1 MPKNLRPPTSTNA
14 YGRIGLVPESD
25 DSLHSQETDPQVTEA
40 SLEIWRT
47 LPAAIRQDP
56 SLASFRQEHE
66 RLHGPDDD
74 PLPNEDGSADDGD
87 DNSKEFITIKV
98 TNPSQNG
105 DGTDSGSGKL
115 TTTATTTATTT
126 PASRAGSKNQQ
137 NGDKNGANTTMDAEG
152 DEHEVTLHS
161 MHGQSHPQ
169 QGKIFGYVKISTLL
183 VVWLIFT
190 GFLMSKNEKELEPR
204 QMTVPEGRFRTYIL
218 PDGPPASRVGIYL
231 KGAFL
236 NDQQHNNTGNYV
248 SVNLQLLY
256 INSNSSNASFV
267 QEPDVKFVEN
277 VTDAWMVPVPA
288 DPDQMDRMDEITRK
302 HVFDIGTAS
311 HRKVATGKAVIRVY
325 MSSNLDA
332 DVPFKFTYDP
342 TPMDKETG
350 VIYAAIVLLGLYVL
364 IIWEIVNRT
373 FAAMLASTLA
383 IGVLA
388 AMDERPSMPKLISWI
403 DVETLLL
410 LFGMMIMVAILSETG
425 IFDFLAV
432 YAYQVTNGRVWPL
445 INCLCVFTAVLS
457 SFLDNVTTVLLMT
470 PVTIRLC
477 EVMELNPVPVLMSM
491 VIYSNVGGTLTP
503 VGDPPNVII
512 ASNSYISK
520 NGVNFATFTLHM
532 AIPIAIVMVTT
543 YFQLRMRFK
552 TINDLRFTEPQDVQE
567 VRHEIAV
574 WQRAAASLSSY
585 SKDEDLVRETLL
597 KKVNKL
603 SRTLK
608 KKLVSGSV
616 PVEYKATLEELKSKY
631 PIRNTVLLVK
641 SAITLAFVITFFF
654 LHSAPDIQK
663 LSLGWTALLG
673 AVLLLILADREDIE
687 SVIAR
692 VEWSTLLFFAALF
705 ILMEAL
711 AELGLIEWIGKQT
724 ENVILSVS
732 EESRLAVALLLI
744 LWVSAIASAFVDNI
758 PLTTMMV
765 KIAIGLAENEALG
778 LPLKPLVW
786 ALALGAC
793 LGGNGTLIGASAN
806 VVCAGV
812 AEQHGYR
819 FTFIEYFK
827 VGFPVMIGSVIVST
841 IYLMFA
847 HVVFTWH

>member
-1 MPKNLRPPTSTNA
+1 M
-14 YGRIGLVPESD
+14 
-25 DSLHSQETDPQVTEA
+25 DPSQVTEA

-66 RLHGPDDD
+66 RLHGTEDD
-74 PLPNEDGSADDGD
+74 PLPNEDVSADDGD
-87 DNSKEFITIKV
+87 DTSKEFITIKV
-98 TNPSQNG
+98 TNPGDSSV
-105 DGTDSGSGKL
+105 DGTDGRTTGEDSKLATSGVAIQR
-115 TTTATTTATTT
+115 TT
-126 PASRAGSKNQQ
+126 KQQ
-137 NGDKNGANTTMDAEG
+137 NGEKNGTNNNTTTGEGDAE
-152 DEHEVTLHS
+152 EHEIT
-161 MHGQSHPQ
+161 MHGMHGHSHVQ
-169 QGKIFGYVKISTLL
+169 HGKVFNMVKIGALL
-183 VVWLIFT
+183 VVWLLFT

-204 QMTVPEGRFRTYIL
+204 QMSIPEGKVRTYIL
-218 PDGPPASRVGIYL
+218 PDAPPGSRVGIYL
-231 KGAFL
+231 RGSFL
-236 NDQQHNNTGNYV
+236 NDQQHNMTSNYV
-248 SVNLQLLY
+248 SVNLQLVY
-256 INSNSSNASFV
+256 TGSNSSNVSYV
-267 QEPDVKFVEN
+267 QDHDVKHIEN
-277 VTDAWMVPVPA
+277 VTESWEVPIPLA
-288 DPDQMDRMDEITRK
+288 TETMDQMDEITRK
-302 HVFDIGTAS
+302 HVFDIGSTS
-311 HRKVATGKAVIRVY
+311 HRKVTSGKAVIRVR
-325 MSSNLDA
+325 MTTNADT
-332 DVPFKFTYDP
+332 DVPVKFTYDS

-364 IIWEIVNRT
+364 IIWEIVHRT
-373 FAAMLASTLA
+373 FAAIVASTLA

-388 AMDERPSMPKLISWI
+388 AMNERPSMPKLISWI

-432 YAYQVTNGRVWPL
+432 YAYQVTNGRVWSL
-445 INCLCVFTAVLS
+445 INCLCIFTAVLS

-491 VIYSNVGGTLTP
+491 VIYSNIGGTLTP

-520 NGVNFATFTLHM
+520 NGVNFAVFTLHM
-532 AIPIAIVMVTT
+532 AIPIAIVTVTT
-543 YFQLRMRFK
+543 YFQLRMKFK
-552 TINDLRFTEPQDVQE
+552 TISDLRFSEPQDVQE

-597 KKVNKL
+597 KKVNRL
-603 SRTLK
+603 RRSLK

-616 PVEYKATLEELKSKY
+616 PADCYKATLEDLKKKY
-631 PIRNTVLLVK
+631 PIRSKSLLVK
-641 SAITLAFVITFFF
+641 SAITLLFVITFFF

-732 EESRLAVALLLI
+732 EESRLAVAILLI
-744 LWVSAIASAFVDNI
+744 LWVSAFASAFVDNI

-793 LGGNGTLIGASAN
+793 LGGKFRFSFLHLIPLRS
-806 VVCAGV
+806 
-812 AEQHGYR
+812 
-819 FTFIEYFK
+819 FIH
-827 VGFPVMIGSVIVST
+827 IIVS
-841 IYLMFA
+841 
-847 HVVFTWH
+847 

>member
-1 MPKNLRPPTSTNA
+1 
-14 YGRIGLVPESD
+14 
-25 DSLHSQETDPQVTEA
+25 
-40 SLEIWRT
+40 
-47 LPAAIRQDP
+47 
-56 SLASFRQEHE
+56 
-66 RLHGPDDD
+66 
-74 PLPNEDGSADDGD
+74 
-87 DNSKEFITIKV
+87 
-98 TNPSQNG
+98 
-105 DGTDSGSGKL
+105 
-115 TTTATTTATTT
+115 
-126 PASRAGSKNQQ
+126 
-137 NGDKNGANTTMDAEG
+137 
-152 DEHEVTLHS
+152 
-161 MHGQSHPQ
+161 
-169 QGKIFGYVKISTLL
+169 
-183 VVWLIFT
+183 
-190 GFLMSKNEKELEPR
+190 
-204 QMTVPEGRFRTYIL
+204 
-218 PDGPPASRVGIYL
+218 
-231 KGAFL
+231 
-236 NDQQHNNTGNYV
+236 
-248 SVNLQLLY
+248 
-256 INSNSSNASFV
+256 
-267 QEPDVKFVEN
+267 
-277 VTDAWMVPVPA
+277 
-288 DPDQMDRMDEITRK
+288 MDRMDEITRK

-311 HRKVATGKAVIRVY
+311 HRKVANGKAVIRVH
-325 MSSNLDA
+325 MSSNVEA
-332 DVPFKFTYDP
+332 DVPVKFTYDS
-342 TPMDKETG
+342 TPIDKETG

-373 FAAMLASTLA
+373 FAAMIASTLA

-445 INCLCVFTAVLS
+445 INCLCIFTAVLS

-543 YFQLRMRFK
+543 YFQLRMKFK
-552 TINDLRFTEPQDVQE
+552 TISDLRFNEPQDVQE
-567 VRHEIAV
+567 IRHEIAV

-603 SRTLK
+603 SRSLK

-616 PVEYKATLEELKSKY
+616 PVEYKATLEELKNKY
-631 PIRNTVLLVK
+631 PIRNKVLLVK
-641 SAITLAFVITFFF
+641 SAVTLAFVITFFF

-732 EESRLAVALLLI
+732 EESRLAVAILLI
-744 LWVSAIASAFVDNI
+744 LWVSAFASAFVDNI

-765 KIAIGLAENEALG
+765 KIAIGLAENEALD

-827 VGFPVMIGSVIVST
+827 
-841 IYLMFA
+841 
-847 HVVFTWH
+847 

>member
-1 MPKNLRPPTSTNA
+1 MSKTRGKNVVFKILRFSEEEELADLRRSPSGVTVQSIRPNHSV
-14 YGRIGLVPESD
+14 I
-25 DSLHSQETDPQVTEA
+25 SLSQVTEA

-66 RLHGPDDD
+66 RLHGPDED
-74 PLPNEDGSADDGD
+74 PLPNEDVSADDGD
-87 DNSKEFITIKV
+87 DNHSKEFITIKV
-98 TNPSQNG
+98 TNP
-105 DGTDSGSGKL
+105 DSSIED
-115 TTTATTTATTT
+115 
-126 PASRAGSKNQQ
+126 SSKAVEPVN
-137 NGDKNGANTTMDAEG
+137 DKNGQQNATTDGEG
-152 DEHEVTLHS
+152 DEQETTVGGHH
-161 MHGQSHPQ
+161 Q
-169 QGKIFGYVKISTLL
+169 QGKLFGYIKVGILL
-183 VVWLIFT
+183 VVWLFFT
-190 GFLMSKNEKELEPR
+190 GFLMSVHEKELTPR
-204 QMTVPEGRFRTYIL
+204 QLSVPEATYRSYIL
-218 PDGPPASRVGIYL
+218 PESPPTSRIGINL

-236 NDQQHNNTGNYV
+236 SDQHHNNTSTYLF
-248 SVNLQLLY
+248 VNLQLLY
-256 INSNSSNASFV
+256 IHSNASNSSYF
-267 QEPDVKFVEN
+267 QEHDIKHVEN
-277 VTDAWMVPVPA
+277 ITNAWHVPIPSSLDAI
-288 DPDQMDRMDEITRK
+288 DRMDETTRK
-302 HVFDIGTAS
+302 HVFDIGPIN
-311 HRKVATGKAVIRVY
+311 HQKVESGKAVVRVR
-325 MSSNLDA
+325 MSSNLEA
-332 DVPFKFTYDP
+332 DFPTKFTYDP
-342 TPMDKETG
+342 TPMDVEVG

-364 IIWEIVNRT
+364 IIWEIVHRT
-373 FAAMLASTLA
+373 FAAIIASTLA

-388 AMDERPSMPKLISWI
+388 AMNERPSMPKLISWI

-410 LFGMMIMVAILSETG
+410 LFGMMILVAILSETG
-425 IFDFLAV
+425 IFDYLAV
-432 YAYQVTNGRVWPL
+432 YAYQVTNGKVWPL
-445 INCLCVFTAVLS
+445 INCLCIFTAILS

-512 ASNSYISK
+512 ASNSYIAK

-532 AIPIAIVMVTT
+532 AIPIFFVMITT
-543 YFQLRMRFK
+543 YFQLRMKFK
-552 TINDLRFTEPQDVQE
+552 NINDLRFSEPQDVQE
-567 VRHEIAV
+567 IRHEIAV

-597 KKVNKL
+597 KKVNRL

-608 KKLVSGSV
+608 KKLVTGSV
-616 PVEYKATLEELKSKY
+616 PVESYKATLEEMKRKY
-631 PIRNTVLLVK
+631 PIRSKSLLVK
-641 SAITLAFVITFFF
+641 SAITLTFVITFFF

-673 AVLLLILADREDIE
+673 ALLLLILADREDIE

-711 AELGLIEWIGKQT
+711 AELGLIDWIGKQT

-732 EESRLAVALLLI
+732 EESRLAVAILII
-744 LWVSAIASAFVDNI
+744 LWVSAFASAFVDNI

-765 KIAIGLAENEALG
+765 KIAIGLAENETLD
-778 LPLKPLVW
+778 LPLQPLVW

-827 VGFPVMIGSVIVST
+827 VGFPVMVGSVIVST

>member
-1 MPKNLRPPTSTNA
+1 MPKNLRPPTSTGA

-25 DSLHSQETDPQVTEA
+25 DSLHSQEVEPQVTEA
-40 SLEIWRT
+40 SLEVWRA

-66 RLHGPDDD
+66 RLHGPDED
-74 PLPNEDGSADDGD
+74 PLPNEDVSADDGD
-87 DNSKEFITIKV
+87 DSNSKEFITIKV
-98 TNPSQNG
+98 TNPDATLEDGKATSEAVAVMEQSEKNGQNVTTDGEG
-105 DGTDSGSGKL
+105 DNGHETTMGSHHEHGKL
-115 TTTATTTATTT
+115 F
-126 PASRAGSKNQQ
+126 S
-137 NGDKNGANTTMDAEG
+137 
-152 DEHEVTLHS
+152 
-161 MHGQSHPQ
+161 
-169 QGKIFGYVKISTLL
+169 YVKVGTLF

-190 GFLMSKNEKELEPR
+190 GFLMSKHEKELTPR
-204 QMTVPEGRFRTYIL
+204 QLSVPEGSYRTYVL
-218 PDGPPASRVGIYL
+218 PETTPGSRIGIYL

-236 NDQQHNNTGNYV
+236 SDQQHNNTVTYV

-256 INSNSSNASFV
+256 LHSNSSNFSLHSDH
-267 QEPDVKFVEN
+267 DVKYTEN
-277 VTDAWMVPVPA
+277 IGKVWQLPIPSSLETI
-288 DPDQMDRMDEITRK
+288 DQMDESSRK
-302 HVFDIGTAS
+302 HVFDIGPVN
-311 HRKVATGKAVIRVY
+311 HQKVVNGKAVVRVR

-332 DVPFKFTYDP
+332 DFPTKFTFDP
-342 TPMDKETG
+342 TPMDTETG
-350 VIYAAIVLLGLYVL
+350 VIYAAVVLLGLYVL
-364 IIWEIVNRT
+364 IIWEIVHRT
-373 FAAMLASTLA
+373 FAAIIASTLA

-388 AMDERPSMPKLISWI
+388 AMNERPSMPKLISWI

-410 LFGMMIMVAILSETG
+410 LFGMMILVAILSETG

-432 YAYQVTNGRVWPL
+432 YAYQVTNGKVWPL
-445 INCLCVFTAVLS
+445 INCLCIFTAILS

-512 ASNSYISK
+512 ASNGHIAK

-532 AIPIAIVMVTT
+532 AIPIFFVMITT
-543 YFQLRMRFK
+543 YFQLRMKFK
-552 TINDLRFTEPQDVQE
+552 NINDLRFSEPQDVQE
-567 VRHEIAV
+567 IRHEIAV

-597 KKVNKL
+597 KKVNRL
-603 SRTLK
+603 SRSLK
-608 KKLVSGSV
+608 KKLVTGSV
-616 PVEYKATLEELKSKY
+616 PVESYKATLEEMRRKY
-631 PIRNTVLLVK
+631 PIRSKSLLVK
-641 SAITLAFVITFFF
+641 SAFTLAFVITFFF

-673 AVLLLILADREDIE
+673 ALLLLILADREDIE

-711 AELGLIEWIGKQT
+711 AELGLIDWIGKQT

-732 EESRLAVALLLI
+732 EESRLAVAILII
-744 LWVSAIASAFVDNI
+744 LWVSAFASAFVDNI

-765 KIAIGLAENEALG
+765 KIAIGLAENETLD
-778 LPLKPLVW
+778 LPLQPLVW

-827 VGFPVMIGSVIVST
+827 VGFPVMVGSVIVST
-841 IYLMFA
+841 VYLMFA

>member
-1 MPKNLRPPTSTNA
+1 MSKTRGKNVVFKILKLSEEEEELDRLNGRRPSVTVQTIRPNYSV
-14 YGRIGLVPESD
+14 I
-25 DSLHSQETDPQVTEA
+25 SLSQVTEA

-66 RLHGPDDD
+66 RLHGPDED
-74 PLPNEDGSADDGD
+74 PLPNEDVSADDGD
-87 DNSKEFITIKV
+87 DSNSKEFITIKV
-98 TNPSQNG
+98 SNPDSTADEGKTVAVEQSEKNGQNTTTDGEG
-105 DGTDSGSGKL
+105 DDGHETTMGAHHHQGKL
-115 TTTATTTATTT
+115 
-126 PASRAGSKNQQ
+126 
-137 NGDKNGANTTMDAEG
+137 
-152 DEHEVTLHS
+152 
-161 MHGQSHPQ
+161 
-169 QGKIFGYVKISTLL
+169 FGYVKVGTLL
-183 VVWLIFT
+183 VVWLLFT
-190 GFLMSKNEKELEPR
+190 GFLMSKHEKELTPR
-204 QMTVPEGRFRTYIL
+204 QLSVPEADNRMYIL
-218 PDGPPASRVGIYL
+218 PEAPPFSRIGIYL
-231 KGAFL
+231 RGAFL
-236 NDQQHNNTGNYV
+236 SDQHHNNTSTYV

-256 INSNSSNASFV
+256 LANNASNTSYL
-267 QEPDVKFVEN
+267 QEHTEN
-277 VTDAWMVPVPA
+277 ITNVWMVPIPNS
-288 DPDQMDRMDEITRK
+288 PESIDQMDEISRK
-302 HVFDIGTAS
+302 HVFDIGPVA
-311 HRKVATGKAVIRVY
+311 HQKVASGKAVVRVR
-325 MSSNLDA
+325 MSSNLEGDF
-332 DVPFKFTYDP
+332 PTKFTYDP
-342 TPMDKETG
+342 TPMDTETG
-350 VIYAAIVLLGLYVL
+350 VIYAAVVLLGLYVL
-364 IIWEIVNRT
+364 IIWEVVHRT
-373 FAAMLASTLA
+373 FAAILASTLA

-388 AMDERPSMPKLISWI
+388 AMNERPSMPKLISWI

-410 LFGMMIMVAILSETG
+410 LFGMMILVAILSETG
-425 IFDFLAV
+425 IFDYLAV
-432 YAYQVTNGRVWPL
+432 YAYQVTNGKVWPL
-445 INCLCVFTAVLS
+445 VNCLCIFTAVLS

-512 ASNSYISK
+512 ASNSHIAK

-532 AIPIAIVMVTT
+532 AIPIFFVMITT
-543 YFQLRMRFK
+543 YFQLRMKFK
-552 TINDLRFTEPQDVQE
+552 NINDLRFSEPQDVQE
-567 VRHEIAV
+567 IRHEIAV

-597 KKVNKL
+597 KKVNRL
-603 SRTLK
+603 SRSLK

-616 PVEYKATLEELKSKY
+616 PVESYTATLEEMKRKY
-631 PIRNTVLLVK
+631 PIRSKTLLVK

-673 AVLLLILADREDIE
+673 ALLLLILADREDIE

-711 AELGLIEWIGKQT
+711 AELGLIDWIGKQT

-732 EESRLAVALLLI
+732 EESRLAVAILII
-744 LWVSAIASAFVDNI
+744 LWVSAFASAFVDNI

-765 KIAIGLAENEALG
+765 KIAIGLAENETLD
-778 LPLKPLVW
+778 LPLQPLVW

-827 VGFPVMIGSVIVST
+827 VGFPVMVGSVIVST

>member
-1 MPKNLRPPTSTNA
+1 MSKPKGKNVVFKILKLNEEEAEDELDRLNQPRPSVTVQTIRPNYS
-14 YGRIGLVPESD
+14 II
-25 DSLHSQETDPQVTEA
+25 SLSQVTEA

-66 RLHGPDDD
+66 RLHGPEDD
-74 PLPNEDGSADDGD
+74 PLPNEDVSADDGD
-87 DNSKEFITIKV
+87 DNNSKEFITIKV
-98 TNPSQNG
+98 TNPDTPVE
-105 DGTDSGSGKL
+105 DGK
-115 TTTATTTATTT
+115 TTAVVE
-126 PASRAGSKNQQ
+126 QCE
-137 NGDKNGANTTMDAEG
+137 KNGQNVTTDGEG
-152 DEHEVTLHS
+152 DEGHETTMGGHHE
-161 MHGQSHPQ
+161 HG
-169 QGKIFGYVKISTLL
+169 KLFGYVKVGTLL
-183 VVWLIFT
+183 VVWLVFT
-190 GFLMSKNEKELEPR
+190 GFLMSKHEKELTPR
-204 QMTVPEGRFRTYIL
+204 QLSVPEGSFRTYIL
-218 PDGPPASRVGIYL
+218 PEPSPGSRIGINL

-236 NDQQHNNTGNYV
+236 SDQHHNTTSTYV

-256 INSNSSNASFV
+256 LPSNNSNMSFFTDH
-267 QEPDVKFVEN
+267 DVKYTEN
-277 VTDAWMVPVPA
+277 ITNVWLVPIPSSIEA
-288 DPDQMDRMDEITRK
+288 IDQMDEMTRK
-302 HVFDIGTAS
+302 HVFDIGPVN
-311 HRKVATGKAVIRVY
+311 HQKVTSGKAVVRVR
-325 MSSNLDA
+325 MSSNLDG
-332 DVPFKFTYDP
+332 DFPTKFTYDP
-342 TPMDKETG
+342 TPMDTETG

-364 IIWEIVNRT
+364 IIWEIVHRT
-373 FAAMLASTLA
+373 FAAIIASTLA

-388 AMDERPSMPKLISWI
+388 AMNERPSMPKLISWI

-410 LFGMMIMVAILSETG
+410 LFGMMILVAILSETG
-425 IFDFLAV
+425 IFDYLAV
-432 YAYQVTNGRVWPL
+432 YAYQVTNGKVWPL
-445 INCLCVFTAVLS
+445 INCLCIFTAILS

-512 ASNSYISK
+512 ASNSYIAK

-532 AIPIAIVMVTT
+532 AIPIFFVMITT
-543 YFQLRMRFK
+543 YFQLRMKFK
-552 TINDLRFTEPQDVQE
+552 NINDLRFSEPQDVQE
-567 VRHEIAV
+567 IRHEIAV

-597 KKVNKL
+597 KKVNRL
-603 SRTLK
+603 SRSLK
-608 KKLVSGSV
+608 KKLVTGSV
-616 PVEYKATLEELKSKY
+616 PVESYKATLEEMRRKY
-631 PIRNTVLLVK
+631 PIRSKTLLVK

-673 AVLLLILADREDIE
+673 ALLLLILADREDIE

-711 AELGLIEWIGKQT
+711 AELGLIDWIGKQT

-732 EESRLAVALLLI
+732 EESRLAVAILII
-744 LWVSAIASAFVDNI
+744 LWVSAFASAFVDNI

-765 KIAIGLAENEALG
+765 KIAIGLAENEALD
-778 LPLKPLVW
+778 LPLQPLVW

-827 VGFPVMIGSVIVST
+827 VGFPVMVGSVIVST

>member
-1 MPKNLRPPTSTNA
+1 M
-14 YGRIGLVPESD
+14 
-25 DSLHSQETDPQVTEA
+25 TEA

-66 RLHGPDDD
+66 RLHGAEDD
-74 PLPNEDGSADDGD
+74 PLPNEDVSADDGD

-98 TNPSQNG
+98 TNPEASA
-105 DGTDSGSGKL
+105 DGTDDGSGKL
-115 TTTATTTATTT
+115 TTTPTASVVPRSTTK
-126 PASRAGSKNQQ
+126 SHQ
-137 NGDKNGANTTMDAEG
+137 NGEKHGPNTTGMEADG
-152 DEHEVTLHS
+152 DEHEVT
-161 MHGQSHPQ
+161 MHGMHGLPHHE
-169 QGKIFGYVKISTLL
+169 QGKIFGYVKISCLL

-204 QMTVPEGRFRTYIL
+204 QMSIPEGKVRTYVL
-218 PDGPPASRVGIYL
+218 PYAPPGERVGIYL
-231 KGAFL
+231 RGSFL
-236 NDQQHNNTGNYV
+236 NDQHHNNTSSYV

-256 INSNSSNASFV
+256 TNSNSTNSSYM
-267 QEPDVKFVEN
+267 QEHDVKHVEN
-277 VTDAWMVPVPA
+277 ITDAWMVPIPISTETL
-288 DPDQMDRMDEITRK
+288 DQVDEITRK
-302 HVFDIGTAS
+302 HVFDLGTAS
-311 HRKVATGKAVIRVY
+311 HRKVLTGKAVIRVR
-325 MSSNLDA
+325 MTSNTDA
-332 DVPFKFTYDP
+332 DIPVKFTYDP

-350 VIYAAIVLLGLYVL
+350 VIYAAVVLLGLYVL
-364 IIWEIVNRT
+364 IIWEVVHRT
-373 FAAMLASTLA
+373 FAAIVASTLA

-410 LFGMMIMVAILSETG
+410 LFGMMILVAILSETG

-432 YAYQVTNGRVWPL
+432 YAYQVTNGKVWPL
-445 INCLCVFTAVLS
+445 VNCLCVFTAVLS

-552 TINDLRFTEPQDVQE
+552 TINDLRFDEASDVQE
-567 VRHEIAV
+567 IRHEIAV

-597 KKVNKL
+597 KKVNRL
-603 SRTLK
+603 SRSLK

-616 PVEYKATLEELKSKY
+616 PVESYKATLEELRSKY
-631 PIRNTVLLVK
+631 PIRNIALLVK

-673 AVLLLILADREDIE
+673 AILLLILADREDIE

-732 EESRLAVALLLI
+732 EESRLAVAILLI
-744 LWVSAIASAFVDNI
+744 LWVSAFASAFVDNI

-765 KIAIGLAENEALG
+765 KIAIGLAENEALD

-827 VGFPVMIGSVIVST
+827 VGFPVMVGSVLVST
-841 IYLMFA
+841 VYLMFA